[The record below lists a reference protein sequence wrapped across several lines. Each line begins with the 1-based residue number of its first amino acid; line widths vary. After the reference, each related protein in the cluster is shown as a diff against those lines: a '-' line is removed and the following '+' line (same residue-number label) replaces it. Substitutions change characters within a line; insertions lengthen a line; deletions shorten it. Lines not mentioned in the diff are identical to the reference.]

1 MNPYGIGAGTGM
13 SQLEMQQ
20 QLQLMALYNP
30 QGLGMMGSAA
40 GMNSFL
46 GLGMPGL
53 GNLTGMAGM
62 GLNMGMGIPNLSV
75 ISSAA
80 QFHQPAEKNQIKLFV
95 GGLAFSTT
103 EQDLMNYFQTFGK
116 VENTIVMRDRTT
128 GRGRGFGFVLVSF
141 KDEEE
146 AIHQKG

>member
-1 MNPYGIGAGTGM
+1 M
-13 SQLEMQQ
+13 
-20 QLQLMALYNP
+20 
-30 QGLGMMGSAA
+30 GMMGGAG
-40 GMNSFL
+40 GMNNFL
-46 GLGMPGL
+46 GLGMSGL
-53 GNLTGMAGM
+53 GNLSGMAGM
-62 GLNMGMGIPNLSV
+62 NMSLAMGMPSLAVN
-75 ISSAA
+75 SSAA

-116 VENTIVMRDRTT
+116 VENTIVMRDRAT

-146 AIHQKG
+146 AIH

>member
-1 MNPYGIGAGTGM
+1 
-13 SQLEMQQ
+13 
-20 QLQLMALYNP
+20 
-30 QGLGMMGSAA
+30 MMGGVG
-40 GMNSFL
+40 GMNNLL

-53 GNLTGMAGM
+53 GGLSGMAGM
-62 GLNMGMGIPNLSV
+62 GMMAMGMPSLGV
-75 ISSAA
+75 VSSAA

-103 EQDLMNYFQTFGK
+103 ELDLSNYFSTFGK
-116 VENTIVMRDRTT
+116 VENTIVMRDRAT

-146 AIHQKG
+146 AIL